1 MSGMKIS
8 LDAAMRARDVSQPRE
23 ADEAAA
29 QVAEDSR
36 PGSRPAIATGSRAQ
50 PDESPL
56 VHARQPRGAGV
67 QATGPSSTRPS
78 STGLPGARLPGTR
91 LPGTGLPS
99 TGLPSTGSSSTA
111 PSSTRPSSTG
121 HPGTGL
127 PDPGLAGTGR
137 DGTGR
142 DGTGRDGTGRDGT
155 GSANQPGTRT
165 RRRTPGRPRGR
176 KRTRLAGSQ
185 GSTGSTPDSS

>member
-1 MSGMKIS
+1 MTATGDARGGRMSGMKIS

-56 VHARQPRGAGV
+56 VPASQPRGTGV

-99 TGLPSTGSSSTA
+99 TGSSSTA

-127 PDPGLAGTGR
+127 PDPGLA
-137 DGTGR
+137 
-142 DGTGRDGTGRDGT
+142 GTGRDGTGRDGT